1 MQPIYDVRIKE
12 VKRMFL
18 LVNKYVFGRRFVGV
32 AVWPFIIIKYRKLKD
47 DTIFMNHERI
57 HLRQQLELLIL
68 PFYVIYMIE
77 FLFRLLQYRD
87 RYTAYRNIS
96 FEREAYENEK
106 NINYISERRFWAF
119 RNYITER

>member
-1 MQPIYDVRIKE
+1 MQRLYDVRIKE

-32 AVWPFIIIKYRKLKD
+32 AVWPFIIIKYKKLKD

-68 PFYVIYMIE
+68 PFYIIYMIE
-77 FLFRLLQYRD
+77 FLLRLLQYRD

-106 NINYISERRFWAF
+106 NIDYIKERSFWAF
-119 RNYITER
+119 RNYIIER

>member
-1 MQPIYDVRIKE
+1 MQPIYDVRVKE

-68 PFYVIYMIE
+68 PFYILYMIE

-106 NINYISERRFWAF
+106 NINYIKERRFWAF
-119 RNYITER
+119 GNYFIER

>member
-1 MQPIYDVRIKE
+1 MQRLYDVRIKE

-32 AVWPFIIIKYRKLKD
+32 AVWPFIIIKYKKLKD

-68 PFYVIYMIE
+68 PFYIIYMIE

-106 NINYISERRFWAF
+106 NIDYIKERSFWAF